1 MIYFRI
7 RIIFLCGSVK
17 NDRNSVTADLSHTG
31 HANLVILLFPQVAIR
46 ADKALMDMFYQGD
59 VLYIEEQGGYIRN
72 RTAQTYDE
80 VVKDL
85 ILCDKSYLRDLHM
98 ITKVEETMQG
108 SANVSW

>member
-1 MIYFRI
+1 
-7 RIIFLCGSVK
+7 
-17 NDRNSVTADLSHTG
+17 
-31 HANLVILLFPQVAIR
+31 VAIC

-85 ILCDKSYLRDLHM
+85 ILCEKSYLRDLHM
-98 ITKVEETMQG
+98 ITKVDYLFLGT
-108 SANVSW
+108 ACTLVY